1 MFLLHF
7 SLCAVFGSF
16 SATMGGAGEAVCLI
30 IDVGATA
37 SAILDDKGHSFLDA
51 ALECASL
58 FVERK
63 LFAETKDEIGIV
75 LFGTEAT
82 QNPLDYAH
90 VTVRGRGL
98 ARPDWETV
106 AYLR

>member
-1 MFLLHF
+1 M
-7 SLCAVFGSF
+7 
-16 SATMGGAGEAVCLI
+16 GEAICLI

-37 SAILDDKGHSFLDA
+37 SARYADGPSFLDA

-75 LFGTEAT
+75 LFGTEGHRRLSEVRDFLA
-82 QNPLDYAH
+82 QNRFFEH
-90 VTVRGRGL
+90 CCQM
-98 ARPDWETV
+98 ARIIIPG
-106 AYLR
+106 

>member
-1 MFLLHF
+1 M
-7 SLCAVFGSF
+7 
-16 SATMGGAGEAVCLI
+16 GEAICLI

-37 SAILDDKGHSFLDA
+37 SARYADGPSFLDA

-75 LFGTEAT
+75 LFGTEET
-82 QNPLDYAH
+82 RNGLDYEH
-90 VTVRGRGL
+90 VTVLERGL
-98 ARPDWETV
+98 ARPDWDTV